1 MFLFYCAEQTDLA
14 AVRRKGVQDE
24 GGDGLLLWT
33 SLEEGQVA
41 CQAPILVV
49 AAAALPD
56 RLVEDQ
62 TTEEKGAPVR
72 TSRIPP
78 EAFCNLDPYLPPH
91 PVVAAGGYV
100 VRPGRDE
107 PEVLLIFRRGVWDL
121 PKGKR
126 DAGETIEA
134 CALREVR
141 EEIGVGAL
149 HLDRELGTTVHGY
162 PRKGQYHV
170 KTTYWFLMQTPENR
184 FTPETR
190 EGIEAVA
197 WTSWS
202 EAVRRIGYDSLRDHM
217 QRVEG
222 VVKRKT

>member
-1 MFLFYCAEQTDLA
+1 MFLFYCANQTDLA

-33 SLEEGQVA
+33 SLEEGQAA

-56 RLVEDQ
+56 RLGEDQ
-62 TTEEKGAPVR
+62 TAEEKGAPVW

-126 DAGETIEA
+126 DAGETIEV

-141 EEIGVGAL
+141 EEVGVGEL
-149 HLDRELGTTVHGY
+149 HLVRELGTTVHGY

-184 FTPETR
+184 FTPETQ

>member
-1 MFLFYCAEQTDLA
+1 MLLFYCADQTDLA
-14 AVRRKGVQDE
+14 AVRREGVQDE

-33 SLEEGQVA
+33 SLEEGQAA
-41 CQAPILVV
+41 CRAPILVV

-62 TTEEKGAPVR
+62 TAEEKGVPVR

-107 PEVLLIFRRGVWDL
+107 PEVLLIFRRGLWDL

-126 DAGETIEA
+126 DAGETVEA

-141 EEIGVGAL
+141 EEIGVGEL
-149 HLDRELGTTVHGY
+149 HLARELGTTVHGY
-162 PRKGQYHV
+162 QRKGQYHV

-184 FTPETR
+184 FTPEAR

-197 WTSWS
+197 WTPWS
-202 EAVRRIGYDSLRDHM
+202 EAARRIGYDSLRDHM
-217 QRVEG
+217 QRVVEI
-222 VVKRKT
+222 VDRET